1 MKTKLWL
8 VAGAAVAMTLTYGCK
23 PKGAQTAI
31 SGDAAS
37 KVYVAPGQHDEFYN
51 IISGGFNG
59 QMSVVGLPSGR
70 VLKILPVFSVHPENG
85 WGFRKKQNR
94 C

>member
-51 IISGGFNG
+51 IISGGFQRTN
-59 QMSVVGLPSGR
+59 VRRRPS
-70 VLKILPVFSVHPENG
+70 I
-85 WGFRKKQNR
+85 RKSI
-94 C
+94 

>member
-1 MKTKLWL
+1 M
-8 VAGAAVAMTLTYGCK
+8 AGAAVAVAFAYGCK

-51 IISGGFNG
+51 IAN
-59 QMSVVGLPSGR
+59 
-70 VLKILPVFSVHPENG
+70 
-85 WGFRKKQNR
+85 
-94 C
+94 